1 MRKNSMA
8 QLICPNCSTDYVNSV
23 GRQGIIERLLSIF
36 CVYLRCQ
43 ICGYRFR
50 SWRWGGKYKR
60 SEEDRREYERLPC
73 NFSVSIGGD
82 NLHGVGSVVDLS
94 VGGCSLHTE
103 TPLLEGTTLR
113 LALQIS
119 TDLLPLTVEA
129 AIVRSVHG
137 NRVGVE
143 FIRIQQSERER
154 LQLFV
159 RGLLSARND

>member
-1 MRKNSMA
+1 MVKRVGGRGIKES
-8 QLICPNCSTDYVNSV
+8 LI
-23 GRQGIIERLLSIF
+23 SIF

-43 ICGYRFR
+43 LCGCRFR
-50 SWRWGGKYKR
+50 SQQWGGRYKLGK
-60 SEEDRREYERLPC
+60 EDRREYERLPC

-82 NLHGVGSVVDLS
+82 NFHGVGSVVDLS

-103 TPLLEGTTLR
+103 TPLLEGSILR

-119 TDLLPLTVEA
+119 TDLLPVTVEA
-129 AIVRSVHG
+129 AIVRSVQG
-137 NRVGVE
+137 NRAGVE

-159 RGLLSARND
+159 QGLLAGRKN